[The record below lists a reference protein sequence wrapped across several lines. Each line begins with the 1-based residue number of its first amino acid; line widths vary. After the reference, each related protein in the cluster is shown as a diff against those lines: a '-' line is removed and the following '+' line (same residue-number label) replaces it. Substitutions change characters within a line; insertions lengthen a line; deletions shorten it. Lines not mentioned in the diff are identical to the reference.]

1 MTKTHL
7 KTCRDSR
14 VAMAMATGFFFAP
27 MLAQAQQQ
35 VPNNIV
41 PQRQNAAGTLT
52 CDISAGLGL
61 IVGSSRTMVC
71 TFVPTSGRP
80 ELYDGTIRRFG
91 LDLGVTAGTQL
102 VWAVLSTDDSRRP
115 GSLTGEYL
123 GGTADASLGVG
134 AGASL
139 LVGGSNRGIALQ
151 PLSVQTQ
158 AGVNVAAGVSQLL
171 LDFDR

>member
-1 MTKTHL
+1 MITSIPI
-7 KTCRDSR
+7 RFRPSR
-14 VAMAMATGFFFAP
+14 TAVA
-27 MLAQAQQQ
+27 LAILFSTTSFLAKAQQL
-35 VPNNIV
+35 VPDNVV

-71 TFVPTSGRP
+71 TFVPTNGRP

-102 VWAVLSTDDSRRP
+102 VWAVLSSGEARQV
-115 GSLTGEYL
+115 GSLSGEYV
-123 GGTADASLGVG
+123 GGSVDASLGLG
-134 AGASL
+134 AGANL

-151 PLSVQTQ
+151 PLSVQAQ

-171 LDFDR
+171 LSFDR